1 MIEPNDSTNDVAVA
15 ADLGRRDS
23 ERALDPYSL
32 REDTALL
39 VSKLRVDEKVV
50 VTDLEHHLDAPL
62 RSRGT
67 AAIHDPGDFAA
78 YVKRIAYPT
87 TTSVWADIDKGT
99 VTALLD
105 DHANVHTPGW
115 RSHTVRLDLQ
125 GDPDWDAWIARDNK
139 LFGQL
144 SFAEFLEQQM
154 HTIIQPA
161 AADIYEVATTLQ
173 AKRNITYA
181 SSVKLKSGDVQ
192 FTFNEETAA
201 KAGQKGQVEIPDEF
215 VVRLAPF
222 AYTTPVELTAKLR
235 YRIEDGQLKIG
246 YKLLRP
252 LEIRRDA
259 FSAIVG
265 GIRGGLGES
274 LPVFLGS
281 VPRLS

>member
-1 MIEPNDSTNDVAVA
+1 MSPLNPEVENFVNAA

-23 ERALDPYSL
+23 ERALQPYDLDPSS
-32 REDTALL
+32 ALV
-39 VSKLRVDEKVV
+39 VSKILGDERVV
-50 VTDLEHHLDAPL
+50 VTDLEHHLDSPNRA
-62 RSRGT
+62 RGT
-67 AAIHDPGDFAA
+67 VAIHDPGDFAR
-78 YVKRIAYPT
+78 YVQRIAEPVT
-87 TTSVWADIDKGT
+87 TTVWADIDRGT

-105 DHANVHTPGW
+105 DHHKDGPGW

-125 GDPDWDAWIARDNK
+125 SDPDWEAWTKRDNT
-139 LFGQL
+139 LYAQVV
-144 SFAEFLEQQM
+144 FAEFLEQQM
-154 HTIIQPA
+154 HTVTRPA

-181 SSVKLKSGDVQ
+181 SSVRLKSGDVK

-201 KAGQKGQVEIPDEF
+201 KAGQKGELEIPDEF
-215 VVRLAPF
+215 TLRLAPF
-222 AYTTPVELTAKLR
+222 AYTSPVELTAKLR
-235 YRIEDGQLKIG
+235 YRIEEGQLKIG

-252 LEIRRDA
+252 AEIRRDA

-265 GIRGGLGES
+265 GIRGELGEA

>member
-1 MIEPNDSTNDVAVA
+1 MIEPNESTNDVAVA
-15 ADLGRRDS
+15 ADLGRRDA
-23 ERALDPYSL
+23 ERALTAYTLDGES
-32 REDTALL
+32 ALL
-39 VSKLRVDEKVV
+39 VSRLRVDEKVV

-62 RSRGT
+62 RARGSVGV
-67 AAIHDPGDFAA
+67 HDPGDFAR
-78 YVKRIAYPT
+78 YVQRIADPT
-87 TTSVWADIDKGT
+87 HTSVWADIDRAA

-105 DHANVHTPGW
+105 DHGHVDQPGW

-125 GDPDWDAWIARDNK
+125 GDPDWNAWLARDNK
-139 LFGQL
+139 LFGQV

-154 HTIIQPA
+154 HTVIQPA

-181 SSVKLKSGDVQ
+181 SSVRLKSGDVK

-201 KAGQKGQVEIPDEF
+201 KAGQKGELEIPDEF
-215 VVRLAPF
+215 TLRLAPF
-222 AYTTPVELTAKLR
+222 AYATPVELTAKLR

-265 GIRGGLGES
+265 EIRGLLGEG

-281 VPRLS
+281 TPRLS